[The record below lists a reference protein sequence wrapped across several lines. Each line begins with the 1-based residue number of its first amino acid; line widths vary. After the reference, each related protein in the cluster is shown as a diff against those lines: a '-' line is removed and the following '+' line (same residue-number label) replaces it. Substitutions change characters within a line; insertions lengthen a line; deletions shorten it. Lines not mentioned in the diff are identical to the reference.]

1 MSSMNIT
8 VNGKRHTAESLT
20 LVALLRENGITENS
34 TGVAV
39 AVNSNVVP
47 KRTWDSVRLSDGDII
62 EIINAVQGG

>member
-1 MSSMNIT
+1 MTIT

-47 KRTWDSVRLSDGDII
+47 KRTWHSVRLSDGDII